1 MGGVFKEEVYG
12 MRVRPKMHTG
22 EEGDMLR
29 ERRNIFYPSSA
40 SRLHLLTCQ
49 FSLNLAYFTLS
60 TVPEELVIN

>member
-1 MGGVFKEEVYG
+1 
-12 MRVRPKMHTG
+12 MHTG

-49 FSLNLAYFTLS
+49 FSLNLTYFTLS
-60 TVPEELVIN
+60 TVPEETEELVIN